1 MSNNLNVLVLDFI
14 KKEVFMNKKELL
26 LKTVFCCMAC
36 DGEIAD
42 SEISLVKKL
51 TLQSNSFGDVDVEQM
66 LNSYVEAINQNG
78 LLFISQYIQEI
89 KDAEFTDEE
98 ALNLISLA
106 LKTIEADENIEYS
119 EVRFFKKIRSQLKI
133 SDKKILNIL
142 PDKEDFLLPDI
153 VEDDYNAFQT
163 QTFSLITL

>member
-1 MSNNLNVLVLDFI
+1 LDFI

>member
-1 MSNNLNVLVLDFI
+1 LDFI

-106 LKTIEADENIEYS
+106 IKTIEADENIEYS